1 MSSSPQSNPLPPVAV
16 SDEKLIEQLRLGD
29 ATAFPALVSRYKL
42 EIFNYLARFLGDAS
56 AADDV
61 FQETFIQI
69 HQSLDQF
76 DRTRK
81 FRPWLFTIASN
92 KARDYL
98 RAQARQ
104 HTVSQSALG
113 PPKGSSRDDS
123 EGTVLDLLISP
134 TPGPEDL
141 ADASETRARVQ
152 AVVRSMPE
160 HLRTPLMLAYFHQ
173 HPYKQIAEILDV
185 PLGTVKSRVHAA
197 VAYFAAS
204 WKKAGKTSNHAGEFS

>member
-1 MSSSPQSNPLPPVAV
+1 MSPSPQPTPPTPPAV
-16 SDEKLIEQLRLGD
+16 TDEQLIERLRLGD
-29 ATAFPALVSRYKL
+29 ASAFPTLVARYKL

-61 FQETFIQI
+61 FQETFLQVY
-69 HQSLDQF
+69 QSLDQF
-76 DRTRK
+76 DRTRR

-92 KARDYL
+92 KARDFL
-98 RAQARQ
+98 RSRARQ

-113 PPKGSSRDDS
+113 PPKGSSREDT
-123 EGTVLDLLISP
+123 EGTVLDLMKSP
-134 TPGPEDL
+134 IPGPEEQ
-141 ADASETRARVQ
+141 ADASETRRRVQ
-152 AVVRSMPE
+152 SVVQSMPE
-160 HLRTPLMLAYFHQ
+160 HLRTPLVLAYFHQ

-204 WKKAGKTSNHAGEFS
+204 WKKAEDVPNHGGHFS